1 MIVLQNRF
9 KTQGII
15 VIGSEAF
22 SCTTLIIMNE
32 IVKNHFFK
40 KQKAMQ
46 VTGRKAY

>member
-22 SCTTLIIMNE
+22 SCTTLIMNE